1 MNDIIFK
8 AENIAFSYV
17 DTDEYALKGFNI
29 ELKRGR
35 KIAFMGANGSG
46 KSTFFLCMNGILRPS
61 EGKLILDGEEVEY
74 SKNGLKRLRSKIGIV
89 FQDPDNQLFSASV
102 RQEISF
108 GPLNMGHTAEEVA
121 VEVDEIMEKLEITP
135 FSGNP
140 THALS
145 GGQKKQVSIADV
157 MVMKPEIIILDEP
170 ASSLDPKHDMI
181 LRGIVERMTEEGI
194 TVIIST
200 HDVNFAYEWA
210 DDVVLVHDGKVI
222 AEDSPDRVFS
232 DSALLDKTNLKQPT
246 VLELFMSLVRKGIL
260 SSELETPKNIGELET
275 YIERI

>member
-74 SKNGLKRLRSKIGIV
+74 SKNGLKRLRSKVGIV

-108 GPLNMGHTAEEVA
+108 GPFNMGHTEEEVKS
-121 VEVDEIMEKLEITP
+121 EVDAIMEKLEITP
-135 FSGNP
+135 FSDSP

-157 MVMKPEIIILDEP
+157 MVMKPEIVILDEP
-170 ASSLDPKHDMI
+170 AASLDPKHDHI
-181 LRGIVERMTEEGI
+181 VRGIVDRMTEEGI

-210 DDVVLVHDGKVI
+210 DDLVLVHAGKVI
-222 AEDSPDRVFS
+222 AEDSPEKVFS
-232 DSALLDKTNLKQPT
+232 DLELLQKTNLKQP
-246 VLELFMSLVRKGIL
+246 VVMELFMNLVRKGIL
-260 SSELETPKNIGELET
+260 SSELKTPKNLTELEN